1 MRRRDVTTAKDAS
14 ELNVG
19 IAVSE
24 FNREVSEGLLS
35 GALAALEAAGVGDV
49 AVVRVPG
56 AFELP
61 LVAER
66 LAAAG
71 HDAVIALG
79 AVIKGETDHY
89 EYIAGE
95 ASRGLMDAGLRT
107 GVPVAFG
114 VLTVREAVHALDRS
128 RPGPSNKG
136 AEAAEAAVAAALAI
150 DAVAR
155 TPVAPPQ

>member
-49 AVVRVPG
+49 AVVRVAG

-95 ASRGLMDAGLRT
+95 ASRGLMDAGLST

-114 VLTVREAVHALDRS
+114 VLTVRDAGHALDRS
-128 RPGPSNKG
+128 RPGRSNKG
-136 AEAAEAAVAAALAI
+136 AEAADAAVAAALAI
-150 DAVAR
+150 DAIAR